1 MFESNLPLIPANV
14 ARSINLIVVHCS
26 ATASGQRI
34 DRAGKN
40 AAQVIDE
47 WHQARNFNRVA
58 WAKSNFNPHLHAI
71 GYHYVIDIDGTI
83 LTGRSLNET
92 GAHAQGFNRMSIGI
106 CLIGGAEREAHYTL
120 NQWDS
125 LALLV
130 KQLAGRFKVPLQM
143 PQRLDNQ
150 TIRDGVCGHRDLSPD
165 RNGNGLIEPFEWL
178 KTCPGFSVEE
188 WLTCGL
194 SPLRHHLYMG
204 QV

>member
-1 MFESNLPLIPANV
+1 MVTITPPPITAHV

-26 ATASGQRI
+26 ATASGQHI

-40 AAQVIDE
+40 AAQVIDD
-47 WHQARNFNRVA
+47 WHQARNFQRVA
-58 WAKSNFNPHLHAI
+58 FAKANHNPHLHAI

-106 CLIGGAEREAHYTL
+106 CLVGGAEREGRFTPA
-120 NQWDS
+120 QWKALATRTRS
-125 LALLV
+125 LAARFNIP
-130 KQLAGRFKVPLQM
+130 LAM
-143 PQRLDNQ
+143 PKRLDNQ

-178 KTCPGFSVEE
+178 KTCPGFSIEN
-188 WLTCGL
+188 WLAGGL
-194 SPLRHHLYMG
+194 LPLVGHIHTG
-204 QV
+204 AI